1 MNIIF
6 LTLVRI
12 ADIEDSGIYHDLMR
26 KFRDEGHKVYIVS
39 PSERRL
45 GLETSL
51 TEKGGVHLLN
61 VKTLN
66 IVKTNIVEKGLG
78 TLLLESQ
85 FKNAIKKHLNEVK
98 FDLITYSTPP
108 ITLTNVVKYLKKKN
122 PKAVSYLQ
130 LKDIFPQNA
139 VDIGMMTTSGLKG
152 ILYKFFRRKEKALY
166 RISDYIGC
174 MSPANVEFVL
184 KHNPEVDASRVEVAP
199 NSIELN
205 DSRNDNENKNKD
217 KIREKYGLPT
227 DKPVFIYGGNLGKP
241 QGIPFLI
248 ECLNANANRKDC
260 HFLVIGTGTELP
272 KLKAWYEEKKPSSVT
287 VMNGLPK
294 PDYDQLV
301 KACDVGLIFLDH
313 RFTIPNYPSRLLSY
327 LENKMPILCATDPNC
342 DMGPIAETNGFGYWC
357 ESNSVEAFAAILDKM
372 IHSDII
378 AMGEKGYEFL
388 CKNYLVE
395 NTYNAIMRHFRTKD
409 DDERR

>member
-6 LTLVRI
+6 LTLYRI
-12 ADIEDSGIYHDLMR
+12 ENVEERGIYQDLVR
-26 KFRDEGHKVYIVS
+26 KFRDEGHQVYIVT
-39 PSERRL
+39 PTERRL
-45 GLETSL
+45 GLNTCLKECD
-51 TEKGGVHLLN
+51 GVKILN

-66 IVKTNIVEKGLG
+66 IQKTNIVEKGIG
-78 TLLLESQ
+78 TLLIESQ
-85 FKNAIKKHLNEVK
+85 FKAAITKYLDGVK

-108 ITLTNVVKYLKKKN
+108 ITFTNVVKYLKRMN
-122 PKAVSYLQ
+122 PNAITYLQ

-139 VDIGMMTTSGLKG
+139 VDIQMFSKG
-152 ILYKFFRRKEKALY
+152 SVFYKFFRKKEKSLY
-166 RISDYIGC
+166 KTSDYIGC

-184 KHNPEVDASRVEVAP
+184 RHNPEIDASRVEVAP
-199 NSIELN
+199 NSVELKNTELTNDTN
-205 DSRNDNENKNKD
+205 DSSSSCNSWSA
-217 KIREKYGLPT
+217 IREKYGLPT

-248 ECLNANANRKDC
+248 ECLNANANRMDC

-272 KLKAWYEEKKPSSVT
+272 RLKAWYEEKKPQSVT

-294 PDYDQLV
+294 DDYDQLV

-327 LENKMPILCATDPNC
+327 LENKMPVLCATDPNT
-342 DMGPIAETNGFGYWC
+342 DMGRIAEGNGYGYWC
-357 ESNSVEAFAAILDKM
+357 ESNSVEAFTAILDKM
-372 IHSDII
+372 IHSDRK

-388 CKNYLVE
+388 CENYLAE
-395 NTYNAIMRHFRTKD
+395 NTYNAIMKHF
-409 DDERR
+409 ES